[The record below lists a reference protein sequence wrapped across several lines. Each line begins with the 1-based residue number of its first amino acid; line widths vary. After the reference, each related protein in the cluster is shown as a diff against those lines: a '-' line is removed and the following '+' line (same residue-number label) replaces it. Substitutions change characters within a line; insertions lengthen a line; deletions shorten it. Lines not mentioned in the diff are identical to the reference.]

1 MSEADYENLM
11 KMYGWESPIN
21 PLLYIVIIFLLLA
34 IFLIIPYIYIRM
46 MNQRKK
52 YWLNEWK
59 KMKKEKK
66 EDKLKES
73 GVDTLLVTIWGQTR
87 KSYLH

>member
-11 KMYGWESPIN
+11 KMYGWESPN
-21 PLLYIVIIFLLLA
+21 SFLYIVIIIFLLIV
-34 IFLIIPYIYIRM
+34 IFAIIPYIYIQM
-46 MNQRKK
+46 MKERKK

-59 KMKKEKK
+59 KMMKEKK

-73 GVDTLLVTIWGQTR
+73 GVDTLSVTI
-87 KSYLH
+87 

>member
-11 KMYGWESPIN
+11 KIYGWKSPIN
-21 PLLYIVIIFLLLA
+21 PFLYIVIIFLLIA
-34 IFLIIPYIYIRM
+34 IFLLIPYIYIQM
-46 MNQRKK
+46 MKQRKK

-59 KMKKEKK
+59 KMRKEKN

-73 GVDTLLVTIWGQTR
+73 GVDMLLVTI
-87 KSYLH
+87 